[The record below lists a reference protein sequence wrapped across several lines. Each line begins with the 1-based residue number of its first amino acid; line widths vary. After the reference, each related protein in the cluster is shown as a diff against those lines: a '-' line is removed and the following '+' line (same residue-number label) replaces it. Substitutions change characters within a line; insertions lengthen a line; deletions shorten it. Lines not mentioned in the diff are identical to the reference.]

1 METET
6 KNRKIYEP
14 ETIDE
19 EELPEGIIWET
30 IVDKPTTLSEL
41 SAADGERLDTV
52 ETEVTNGFADVAIQG
67 WMFDG
72 AMSATDHDTV
82 AWASGTLRFTD
93 GTTYS
98 ITGGNTGTMAAIT
111 YIYFDLAVSTTAFQ
125 TTTTAANAV
134 GTNKLLVGVAQNV
147 ASGKSATFQAFGG
160 KGGVGV
166 LLTADNIAANS
177 ITANEIQT
185 NTITSLTLTSGTIT
199 GALVRTSSG
208 SKRVQMN
215 ESTNAL
221 EVYLSSVK
229 RMALDGDEL
238 TFFNSS
244 GNERGGITAN
254 ATEVYISALDGGNLH
269 LEAEGSLYGV
279 LVYAAGVQVAA
290 FTTAGLSMNDH
301 ITMND
306 FDINGVDEITM
317 TGTASAINMASGNIN
332 DLDELFFI
340 ENTGNPGT
348 AGQMHYYNSGG
359 SQEFQCKAGT
369 FVGSIDLTAT

>member
-1 METET
+1 MATET
-6 KNRKIYEP
+6 KDKKIYEP

-30 IVDKPTTLSEL
+30 IVDKPSTLSEL

-52 ETEVTNGFADVAIQG
+52 ETEVVNGFADVAIQG

-98 ITGGNTGTMAAIT
+98 IAGGNTGTMAAIT

-147 ASGKSATFQAFGG
+147 TSGKDATFQAFGG

-208 SKRVQMN
+208 SKRVQLN
-215 ESTNAL
+215 DSTNAL
-221 EVYLSSVK
+221 EVYLSSEK
-229 RMALDGDEL
+229 RIQLDGDEL
-238 TFFNSS
+238 TFFNSA
-244 GNERGGITAN
+244 GAERGGIYADT
-254 ATEVYISALDGGNLH
+254 TEIYIHALNGGNLI
-269 LEAEGSLYGV
+269 LESEGSLNGIFLMCDSTQIGV
-279 LVYAAGVQVAA
+279 FGP
-290 FTTAGLSMNDH
+290 
-301 ITMND
+301 
-306 FDINGVDEITM
+306 
-317 TGTASAINMASGNIN
+317 ASLTLNEQLIMEEQINMQDNDIIGIN
-332 DLDELFFI
+332 ELVFTKR
-340 ENTGNPGT
+340 TGNPNRDGELLHFDDGADQAMLVQMDGT
-348 AGQMHYYNSGG
+348 DYS
-359 SQEFQCKAGT
+359 F
-369 FVGSIDLTAT
+369 DLSFA

>member
-1 METET
+1 MATAT
-6 KNRKIYEP
+6 KDKKIYEP

-19 EELPEGIIWET
+19 EELPESIIWET
-30 IVDKPTTLSEL
+30 IVDKPTTLAEL

-52 ETEVTNGFADVAIQG
+52 ETEVVNGFADVAIQG

-208 SKRVQMN
+208 AKRVQLN
-215 ESTNAL
+215 ESTNAI
-221 EVYLSSVK
+221 EIYASSVK
-229 RMALDGDEL
+229 RMQLDNDDL
-238 TFFNSS
+238 TFYNSAGAELGSISTPTTTNLRIQSTS
-244 GNERGGITAN
+244 GNFLIFDLLGSLGGAQFLVDGNSMVNITA
-254 ATEVYISALDGGNLH
+254 
-269 LEAEGSLYGV
+269 
-279 LVYAAGVQVAA
+279 
-290 FTTAGLSMNDH
+290 AGLEVDNGALLAGDA
-301 ITMND
+301 TT
-306 FDINGVDEITM
+306 DIGS
-317 TGTASAINMASGNIN
+317 ASQGFRYIYFEDVTS
-332 DLDELFFI
+332 
-340 ENTGNPGT
+340 NPT
-348 AGQMHYYNSGG
+348 TNGQMAYYNSGG
-359 SQEFQCKAGT
+359 SEGLRMQFGGSDFQ
-369 FVGSIDLTAT
+369 FDATGV

>member
-199 GALVRTSSG
+199 GALIRTSSSG
-208 SKRVQMN
+208 ARVIMDD
-215 ESTNAL
+215 SIDAL
-221 EVYLSSVK
+221 RIYDASRE
-229 RMALDGDEL
+229 RMRLDQDEL
-238 TFFNSS
+238 IFYDGAGDVTGTLGALYSNIFAIVFPSTELGMVVYSDTTAKFAVGNTSIVCYDELDMQSQDIVNVSELVWASKTGSPNRDGEMFYYSS
-244 GNERGGITAN
+244 GGTQQMR
-254 ATEVYISALDGGNLH
+254 
-269 LEAEGSLYGV
+269 LEMNTV
-279 LVYAAGVQVAA
+279 D
-290 FTTAGLSMNDH
+290 FTFDLS
-301 ITMND
+301 
-306 FDINGVDEITM
+306 F
-317 TGTASAINMASGNIN
+317 
-332 DLDELFFI
+332 L
-340 ENTGNPGT
+340 
-348 AGQMHYYNSGG
+348 
-359 SQEFQCKAGT
+359 
-369 FVGSIDLTAT
+369 